1 MKKTDSM
8 LAPQLGEQCLRCG
21 QWGVSDLL
29 VMANFLIGVIV
40 TQMLF
45 FVNICQFLHL
55 QFLLFVYVYYIELNI
70 SLKIIKKT
78 KNKKRGLQG
87 TSRQLGVLSLR
98 SQSEQEWFYT
108 VNHSIL
114 WRCWETLAS
123 FLLWAQQQQHE
134 NKKQQHPSQNRTRG
148 TSVTDR
154 SLGVVASWVTS

>member
-8 LAPQLGEQCLRCG
+8 LAPKLGEQCLGRG

-78 KNKKRGLQG
+78 KTKKRGLQG

-114 WRCWETLAS
+114 
-123 FLLWAQQQQHE
+123 
-134 NKKQQHPSQNRTRG
+134 
-148 TSVTDR
+148 
-154 SLGVVASWVTS
+154 